1 MTVPDAERVSMLLKI
16 AALLAFHAA
25 ATLIGACLFV
35 ILLRCGA
42 FAAIDV
48 LFYRGVAVLVVSG
61 FLLLPILWALVGR
74 MPERLGMTR
83 RDTVG
88 GAVVAWSLLL
98 AVFIV
103 GPVTFDRSISIF
115 ILAQFELADTPLS
128 QQALRNAFIRTYVD
142 DWDQVGRRL
151 REQETSGNLERT
163 PQGWQLTA
171 RGRTLMEV
179 ARAVSHLLGD
189 DPRFVGAHI
198 AASNRGVGLSTQP
211 MAKGEEDTGLRML
224 KQK

>member
-16 AALLAFHAA
+16 AVLLAFYAA
-25 ATLIGACLFV
+25 ATLLGACLFV
-35 ILLRCGA
+35 ILLRSGA
-42 FAAIDV
+42 FAEIDV

-61 FLLLPILWALVGR
+61 FLLLPSLCAMVGR
-74 MPERLGMTR
+74 MPERLGMTK
-83 RDTVG
+83 RDAVG
-88 GAVVAWSLLL
+88 GTAVALSLLL
-98 AVFIV
+98 AIFIL

-115 ILAQFELADTPLS
+115 ILSQFELTDAPLS
-128 QQALRNAFIRTYVD
+128 QQALRNAFIRTYID

-171 RGRTLMEV
+171 RGRVLMEV
-179 ARAVSHLLGD
+179 ARAISHLFRG

-198 AASNRGVGLSTQP
+198 APSNRGVGLSTQP
-211 MAKGEEDTGLRML
+211 MAKGEVDTGLRLL